1 MSPVADVT
9 SLSPNMIIHQIIKTE
24 LLCIAKKFTIQT
36 KFITIQKLDLQFN
49 YN

>member
-9 SLSPNMIIHQIIKTE
+9 SLSPMIIHQIIKTE

-36 KFITIQKLDLQFN
+36 KFIMIQKLDLQFN